1 MPNYAFED
9 FAPGQIYRLG
19 TYEMTADEI
28 VEFAQRFDP
37 QPFHVDE
44 TAAAAS
50 PFGGLIASGWHTAS
64 VFMRLYVDTVLT
76 GSTSMGSPGIEQL
89 RWRAPVRP
97 GDILTGAFIVES
109 VQPSSRRADRGT
121 VFFRG
126 EMTNQHDT
134 TVLTMSGRGYF
145 GRRVAEQPR

>member
-9 FAPGQIYRLG
+9 FRPGQSFALG

-28 VEFAQRFDP
+28 VTFARQYDP
-37 QPFHVDE
+37 QPFHLDAE
-44 TAAAAS
+44 AAAESA
-50 PFGGLIASGWHTAS
+50 FEGLIASGWHTAS
-64 VFMRLYVDTVLT
+64 VFMRLYVDAVLT
-76 GSTSMGSPGIEQL
+76 GSTSMGSPGVEQL

-97 GDILTGAFIVES
+97 GDVLTGSFTVLD

-126 EMTNQHDT
+126 EMTNQAGT
-134 TVLTMSGRGYF
+134 TVLTMEGRGYF
-145 GRRVAEQPR
+145 GRRQPTV